1 MKKALINA
9 SVASMIYKFNMDNIE
24 ILEKLGY
31 QVEVACNFGKENPIS
46 KEELEKFRCIL
57 EEKHI
62 RMIDT
67 VCPRSILAI
76 KNLMRTYRQLKKI
89 AEKGNYDLVHTQSPI
104 GGVLC
109 RIAFRAARKKGTKV
123 IYTAHGFHFFKGAP
137 IQNWIIFY
145 PIEKFCSRFND
156 VLITINK
163 EDYNRAK
170 KHFHTK
176 NIEYIPGVGVDINR
190 FKGCC
195 ITKTDKRKELG
206 IPQNAFV
213 LLSVGELSERKNH
226 EVVIKALGEI
236 QDSEIYYLIAGKG
249 PEYENYKLMA
259 KKLGLSDR
267 LILLGGRTDVDEL
280 CVAADVFVHP
290 SIREGLEIAPL
301 EGMAAGLP
309 LISSYVNGIKDYTE
323 NGITGVCVENPKSVS
338 EMMSAIIKMKKDTS
352 FREECG
358 QRNLDI
364 VEKFS
369 LDESK
374 FTMDEIYRRLK
385 IQDGGYSHLIRVIR
399 RKEFGLS
406 RKVFVLISVG
416 EMNKNKN
423 HKIIIEALG
432 MLKNPDIHY
441 FVVGKGK
448 EENNLREIAKKLLLE
463 EQVHFLGYRND
474 IKELLCASDAF
485 CFPSKR
491 EGLGL
496 AAIEAMASGLPLITS
511 NIHGINDYSINGKTG
526 YSCKKNSVAEFAK
539 AIDRIRLRNR
549 EEFSLYSI
557 QISSLFKK
565 ENVHCAMKSIYE
577 QINA

>member
-1 MKKALINA
+1 MLHGFRHYKDYRIWIKGESIGVKKALINA

-46 KEELEKFRCIL
+46 KEEIEKFRRIL

-62 RMIDT
+62 RIIDT
-67 VCPRSILAI
+67 TCPRSIFAI
-76 KNLMRTYRQLKKI
+76 KNLIRTYKQLKRI
-89 AEKGNYDLVHTQSPI
+89 ADEKDYDLVHTQSPI

-109 RIAFRAARKKGTKV
+109 RLAFHTARKKGTKV
-123 IYTAHGFHFFKGAP
+123 IYTAHGFHFFEGAP

-170 KHFHTK
+170 KYFHTK
-176 NIEYIPGVGVDINR
+176 NVEYIPGVGVDINR

-195 ITKTDKRKELG
+195 ITKINKRKELG

-226 EVVIKALGEI
+226 KVVIRALGEI
-236 QDSEIYYLIAGKG
+236 QDPEIYYLIAGKG
-249 PEYENYKLMA
+249 KEYENYKMMA
-259 KKLGLSDR
+259 RKMGLSDR

-290 SIREGLEIAPL
+290 SIREGLGIAPL

-323 NGITGVCVENPKSVS
+323 NGITGVCIENPESVS
-338 EMMSAIIKMKKDTS
+338 EMMSAIIKMKKDVN

-374 FTMDEIYRRLK
+374 FTMDKIYRRL
-385 IQDGGYSHLIRVIR
+385 
-399 RKEFGLS
+399 
-406 RKVFVLISVG
+406 
-416 EMNKNKN
+416 
-423 HKIIIEALG
+423 
-432 MLKNPDIHY
+432 
-441 FVVGKGK
+441 
-448 EENNLREIAKKLLLE
+448 
-463 EQVHFLGYRND
+463 
-474 IKELLCASDAF
+474 
-485 CFPSKR
+485 
-491 EGLGL
+491 
-496 AAIEAMASGLPLITS
+496 
-511 NIHGINDYSINGKTG
+511 
-526 YSCKKNSVAEFAK
+526 
-539 AIDRIRLRNR
+539 
-549 EEFSLYSI
+549 SI
-557 QISSLFKK
+557 QGGVSPSS
-565 ENVHCAMKSIYE
+565 ESN
-577 QINA
+577 